1 MCYNRLNKALRER
14 RRARVLRMPNQKM
27 AQTKKKTDKLNELEN
42 RILSGELIGE
52 EAKLLVL
59 LEIAKSLDE
68 IKSGLKS
75 LDGTFVVINN

>member
-1 MCYNRLNKALRER
+1 M
-14 RRARVLRMPNQKM
+14 
-27 AQTKKKTDKLNELEN
+27 NELEN
-42 RILSGELIGE
+42 RILSGELKGE

-75 LDGTFVVINN
+75 LDGTFVVVNN